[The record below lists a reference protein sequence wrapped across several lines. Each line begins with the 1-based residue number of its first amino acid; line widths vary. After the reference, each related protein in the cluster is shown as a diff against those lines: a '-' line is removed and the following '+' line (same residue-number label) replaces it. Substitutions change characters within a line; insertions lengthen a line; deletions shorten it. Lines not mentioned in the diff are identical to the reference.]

1 MSTPNCERLL
11 SFLRN
16 ELTPPEVAAL
26 KEELDHSAA
35 LRTELADLKA
45 LQHLLQESMRESS
58 ETALRPFFADR
69 VMRRIA
75 PAPVPAPD
83 EALLEYL
90 WHLFRPMV
98 AVSTLLIL
106 GLAAYSA
113 SSIDAYEVTPTTS
126 EAILGLQPVTLTSV
140 FAADLEII
148 PALDP

>member
-1 MSTPNCERLL
+1 MNSPNYERLL
-11 SFLRN
+11 SFLRD
-16 ELTPPEVAAL
+16 ELKPSEAAAL
-26 KEELDHSAA
+26 KQELDQSAT

-45 LQHLLQESMRESS
+45 LQHLLQESVRESS

-75 PAPVPAPD
+75 PTTAPD

-90 WHLFRPMV
+90 WRLFRPMV
-98 AVSTLLIL
+98 VVSTLLIL

-113 SSIDAYEVTPTTS
+113 SRIDAYEATPTTS
-126 EAILGLQPVTLTSV
+126 EAILGLQPITLTSA
-140 FAADLEII
+140 FAADLDII